1 MKTFQ
6 KLRDGKFS
14 VEMEVCGS
22 GEPLLFLHG
31 AGGLMG
37 VDPFLE
43 ELGKDFKV
51 IAPSLPG
58 YGESTG
64 GELIDDVVDA
74 ALFYHEL
81 MDELKIP
88 SAYIAGHSM
97 GGMIAAEVAAL
108 DIRRAKKLV
117 LVSSAGF
124 WLDEHPIPD
133 LFAAQLYELGDL
145 LFHDP
150 KSPMATALTTI
161 PTDMEALGAMYLE
174 RTKRFSTASKFLWPI
189 PDRGLKKRA
198 YRIAA
203 PTLLIWGE
211 SDRLIPPVYA
221 KEFSSRIK
229 NAREYIIKQ
238 AGHMVMYEQ
247 QGEFCKAVRNFLKG

>member
-1 MKTFQ
+1 MVTEADAAGGARGRGSNCIFGDRDQRHHAASRQGRSRSSEFSEMKTFQ
-6 KLRDGKFS
+6 KLRDGKIS

-64 GELIDDVVDA
+64 GDQIDDVIDA

-124 WLDEHPIPD
+124 WLDEHPIPE
-133 LFAAQLYELGDL
+133 LFAE
-145 LFHDP
+145 
-150 KSPMATALTTI
+150 
-161 PTDMEALGAMYLE
+161 
-174 RTKRFSTASKFLWPI
+174 
-189 PDRGLKKRA
+189 
-198 YRIAA
+198 
-203 PTLLIWGE
+203 
-211 SDRLIPPVYA
+211 
-221 KEFSSRIK
+221 
-229 NAREYIIKQ
+229 
-238 AGHMVMYEQ
+238 
-247 QGEFCKAVRNFLKG
+247 